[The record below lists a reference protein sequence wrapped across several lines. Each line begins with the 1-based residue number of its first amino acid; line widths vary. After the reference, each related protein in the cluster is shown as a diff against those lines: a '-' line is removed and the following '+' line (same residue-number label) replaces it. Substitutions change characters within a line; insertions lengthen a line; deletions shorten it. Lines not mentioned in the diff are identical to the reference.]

1 MSPRP
6 FERPATIALPESP
19 GLPVGASLDGLWLPE
34 HGEEGAR
41 GAAVV
46 AAPHPQMGG
55 SMDSPVTTE
64 LALAASDLGFIS
76 LRFNWRGVGASAGTA
91 SGELEDAEAD
101 YRAALRFMEDSVD
114 GPILGCGYSWG
125 AVTAARVC
133 LDSPQVQKL
142 ILVAPPPKMLD
153 GSALAAR
160 GMPLLVIVGDQD
172 EYVPL
177 AELRAVLDGIE
188 ASQLVVLQGVD
199 HFFMNGLAGIS
210 EATKSW
216 LDSRS

>member
-19 GLPVGASLDGLWLPE
+19 GLPIGGSLDGLWLPE
-34 HGEEGAR
+34 HGDEGAR

-46 AAPHPQMGG
+46 AAPHPEMGG

-91 SGELEDAEAD
+91 SGEIEDAEAD
-101 YRAALRFMEDSVD
+101 YRAALAFMQDSVD

-133 LDSPQVQKL
+133 LDSPRVQKL

-160 GMPLLVIVGDQD
+160 GMPMLVIVGDRD

-177 AELRAVLDGIE
+177 ADLRTVLDEIE
-188 ASQLVVLQGVD
+188 GSELVVLAGVD
-199 HFFMNGLAGIS
+199 HFFMNGLAGIR
-210 EATKSW
+210 EATRGW
-216 LDSRS
+216 LDPRS

>member
-34 HGEEGAR
+34 HGDGGAR
-41 GAAVV
+41 GAAVI

-64 LALAASDLGFIS
+64 LALATSDLGFVS

-91 SGELEDAEAD
+91 SGEIEDAETD
-101 YRAALRFMEDSVD
+101 YRAALSFMEDSVE
-114 GPILGCGYSWG
+114 GPIIGCGYSWG
-125 AVTAARVC
+125 AGTVARIC
-133 LDSPQVQKL
+133 LDSPRVQKL
-142 ILVAPPPKMLD
+142 ILVAPPAKMLD

-160 GMPLLVIVGDQD
+160 GIPLLVIVGDRD

-177 AELRAVLDGIE
+177 DDLRRALDGLE
-188 ASQLVVLQGVD
+188 GSQLVVLDGVD
-199 HFFMNGLAGIS
+199 HFFMNDLAGIG
-210 EATKSW
+210 EGVRSW